1 MHQHLKRYHVNLD
14 KYRHL
19 LASSSPRRITKDEI
33 REYVAQDTPEGQ
45 RVFCNYLA
53 VREVKITCKFPNKE
67 VGQIALVDMPGLG
80 DTGIGDEER
89 IVKTLGQDVDTIL
102 FVRMPKS
109 TGDYW
114 ADVDVRLYDVAQNA
128 LVELPINLW
137 SFLVLNRTDAN
148 SRNGDNWNNCQDLAE
163 SICEKHIHVV
173 GYVIANC
180 ANSQEANGVLDRIL
194 NYIADSIVTLDRKYA
209 SSCQER
215 LVRLQSAVAAELDKA
230 RQALDHSNKR
240 DNWFPLFEQLF
251 GQLWDDLT
259 TGLEELLREL
269 REQRDSHDAD
279 FKNQVDAAF
288 RNCRNDTG
296 IPSGA
301 QVETRRNRVGGYPN
315 AYYEYLNEVRAH
327 LSQQFLLLDEGLKRG
342 LDRVKSQ
349 VTEVLVKQGRLG
361 NLTEVRGTEFLKI
374 MAMQIPDELLL
385 GQLSK
390 LKLGFNII
398 ATFELSYRGL
408 IQHRIRQHLDILTP
422 DETSLQLSASPAAEE
437 VLTCLKALQAE
448 AVYSC
453 GKALDDLLAEP
464 SQAAF
469 AIVEEFL
476 DRILRAEGVKTEWR
490 IFLEEVRAEIWPDEF
505 TQLGE
510 RTRTQREWLNAVES
524 ATIANQLSATKFL
537 D

>member
-1 MHQHLKRYHVNLD
+1 
-14 KYRHL
+14 
-19 LASSSPRRITKDEI
+19 
-33 REYVAQDTPEGQ
+33 
-45 RVFCNYLA
+45 
-53 VREVKITCKFPNKE
+53 
-67 VGQIALVDMPGLG
+67 MPGLG

-89 IVKTLGQDVDTIL
+89 LVKTLGQDVDTVL

-128 LVELPINLW
+128 LVELSINLW

-148 SRNGDNWNNCQDLAE
+148 SRNGDNWNNCQDLAG
-163 SICEKHIHVV
+163 SICEKHINVV

-215 LVRLQSAVAAELDKA
+215 LVRLQRAVAAELDKA
-230 RQALDHSNKR
+230 RQALDHGNKR

-259 TGLEELLREL
+259 TGLEDLLREL

-288 RNCRNDTG
+288 RNCRDDTG

-361 NLTEVRGTEFLKI
+361 NLTEVRGTEFLKVI
-374 MAMQIPDELLL
+374 ATQIPDELLL

-422 DETSLQLSASPAAEE
+422 DETSLSLSPSPTAEE
-437 VLTCLKALQAE
+437 VLTCLKALHSE

-490 IFLEEVRAEIWPDEF
+490 IFLEEVRAEIWSDEF
-505 TQLGE
+505 SQIGE
-510 RTRTQREWLNAVES
+510 RTRTRREWLNAVET
-524 ATIANQLSATKFL
+524 ATVANQLSTIKFL